1 MENISNPESTN
12 SPCNRSKE
20 LYAFGSKNWTD
31 SNCVSPP
38 QYFYR
43 DFYIILPIIYS
54 VICAVGL
61 TGNTAVIYVIL
72 KAPKMK
78 TVTNMFILNLAIA
91 DDLFTLVLPINIAEH
106 LLHYWP
112 FGETLC
118 KIILSIDH
126 YNIFSSI
133 YFLTVMSVD
142 RYLVVLATVRSKR
155 MPHRTYRAA
164 KTVSICV
171 WLLVILIV
179 MPFTVF
185 AGIYVSPD
193 DVERKSCVL
202 SFPNPEGFW
211 FKASRIYTL
220 LLGFAFPVS
229 TTCILYTVMLYKL
242 RNMRL
247 NSNAKVLDKAKKK
260 VTVMVFIVLA
270 VCLFCWTPFHLSTIV
285 ALTTDLTSTPLV
297 IGISYFITSLSYA
310 NSCLNPFLYAF
321 LDDSFRKAF
330 KKMLEC
336 RQS

>member
-1 MENISNPESTN
+1 MGQLRPLAQQKTKGLCWRTQKTPLQSWRGWSRSFFSPKQQGTSEWRRRPPVRTRGGAACGTSFSSFSPKLETN
-12 SPCNRSKE
+12 SK
-20 LYAFGSKNWTD
+20 
-31 SNCVSPP
+31 
-38 QYFYR
+38 
-43 DFYIILPIIYS
+43 
-54 VICAVGL
+54 
-61 TGNTAVIYVIL
+61 
-72 KAPKMK
+72 
-78 TVTNMFILNLAIA
+78 
-91 DDLFTLVLPINIAEH
+91 
-106 LLHYWP
+106 
-112 FGETLC
+112 
-118 KIILSIDH
+118 
-126 YNIFSSI
+126 SSI
-133 YFLTVMSVD
+133 CSRETAMTPVKQRNLPGLRLGQEGNWEHSLPQ
-142 RYLVVLATVRSKR
+142 RQQLLIQALSECCSLWRGKK
-155 MPHRTYRAA
+155 
-164 KTVSICV
+164 KTKKKQVC
-171 WLLVILIV
+171 
-179 MPFTVF
+179 T
-185 AGIYVSPD
+185 GIYVSPD

>member
-1 MENISNPESTN
+1 MENVSIPAAELPLCNDSVDYYSLTGNHTHLNCTPP
-12 SPCNRSKE
+12 SP
-20 LYAFGSKNWTD
+20 
-31 SNCVSPP
+31 
-38 QYFYR
+38 
-43 DFYIILPIIYS
+43 DFYVILPVIYS

-112 FGETLC
+112 FDEVLC
-118 KIILSIDH
+118 KVILSIDH

-133 YFLTVMSVD
+133 YFLTVMSID

-155 MPHRTYRAA
+155 MPYRTYRAA
-164 KTVSICV
+164 KIISLCV
-171 WLLVILIV
+171 WILVILIV

-185 AGIYVSPD
+185 ADVYVLPSFD
-193 DVERKSCVL
+193 GNDRRKSCGL
-202 SFPNPEGFW
+202 SFPIPETLW

-220 LLGFAFPVS
+220 ILGFAIPVS
-229 TTCILYTVMLYKL
+229 TICILYTMMLYKL

-247 NSNAKVLDKAKKK
+247 NSNAKALDKAKKK
-260 VTVMVFIVLA
+260 VTIMVFIVLA

-285 ALTTDLTSTPLV
+285 ALTTDLRTTPLL

-336 RQS
+336 RPA